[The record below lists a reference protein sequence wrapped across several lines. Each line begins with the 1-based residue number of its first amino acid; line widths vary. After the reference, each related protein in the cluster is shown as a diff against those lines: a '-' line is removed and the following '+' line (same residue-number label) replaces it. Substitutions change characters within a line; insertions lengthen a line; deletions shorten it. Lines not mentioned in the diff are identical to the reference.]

1 MTAYRH
7 ETRPRSARPDLALR
21 RVPLDRTLDR
31 TRGVDDP
38 ARTRRRLPNLLLAG
52 VTHAGAAGLARDLGD
67 HPQVHLPQGRRID
80 HFTPLRYGRSVE
92 RPLEDY
98 AEHFTGWRGQRYR
111 LDCSPVS
118 FDGGRRLVQ
127 AVDGALPGLRVLI
140 VLRDPAERLWASY
153 TDKVA
158 SGRLPRAMSY
168 ETFVERCLSL
178 RANGTDRYEGNRYF
192 RTLSS
197 GFYTEHLPLWL
208 DAFGPRVRIVF
219 AEDLRADRRAALADV
234 AGWLDLDPA
243 GLPAVPADPDGD
255 PGTPPRGIQRVRAA
269 LSLLLPGAADTDAAH
284 GAAAAAGAIPRPGDR
299 MLNRVRCL
307 YAGGNRELAALLRD
321 RGRTDLPAWLQG

>member
-7 ETRPRSARPDLALR
+7 ETPPRAARADLALR
-21 RVPLDRTLDR
+21 RVPLDRALDR

-52 VTHAGAAGLARDLGD
+52 VTHAGAAGLARDLAE
-67 HPQVHLPQGRRID
+67 HPQVHLPAGRRID
-80 HFTPLRYGRSVE
+80 HFTPLRYGRTVD

-98 AEHFTGWRGQRYR
+98 AEHFSGWRGQRYR

-158 SGRLPRAMSY
+158 SGRLPRAMTY
-168 ETFVERCLSL
+168 ETFVERCLAL

-208 DAFGPRVRIVF
+208 DAFGPRVRVVF
-219 AEDLRADRRAALADV
+219 AEDLRRDPAQALADV
-234 AGWLDLDPA
+234 AGWLDLDPG
-243 GLPAVPADPDGD
+243 GLPPAPADPDGA
-255 PGTPPRGIQRVRAA
+255 TVAAPRALHRVRAA
-269 LSLLLPGAADTDAAH
+269 LSLLMPGSGDPAGSAGT
-284 GAAAAAGAIPRPGDR
+284 AGAVQRPGDR